1 MAYDAG
7 QPTCVSSCALACE
20 DGQRP
25 FTREIPLSRSAAIG
39 IAFAR
44 GGDKSRLRSIEGV
57 P

>member
-44 GGDKSRLRSIEGV
+44 GGDKSCLRSIEGV